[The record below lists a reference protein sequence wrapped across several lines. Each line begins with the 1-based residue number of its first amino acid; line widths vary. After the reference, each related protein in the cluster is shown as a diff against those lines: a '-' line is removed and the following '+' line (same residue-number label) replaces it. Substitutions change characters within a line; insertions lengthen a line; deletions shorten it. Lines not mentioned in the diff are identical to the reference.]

1 MRLVFGFLFTEEET
15 EYKTLKKHPK
25 TMMSSCQA
33 MKHASKV
40 PKGIVL
46 PLSGCLGISANNN
59 NFVFVI
65 SDDSFIIVAFEK
77 KKKKM
82 SQQIQSLL
90 E

>member
-1 MRLVFGFLFTEEET
+1 MFGSLFTEEEM
-15 EYKTLKKHPK
+15 EYKTLKKYPK

-33 MKHASKV
+33 MRHASKV

-46 PLSGCLGISANNN
+46 LLSGCLGVSANNK

-77 KKKKM
+77 KKT
-82 SQQIQSLL
+82 
-90 E
+90 